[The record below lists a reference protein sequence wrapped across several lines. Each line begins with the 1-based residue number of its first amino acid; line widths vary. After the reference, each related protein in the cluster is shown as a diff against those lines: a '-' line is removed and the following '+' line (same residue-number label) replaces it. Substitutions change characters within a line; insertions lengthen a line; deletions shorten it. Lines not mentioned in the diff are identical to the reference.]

1 MKLPAVEKYCIPKI
15 PNEFSKVC
23 SGTMYLNYH
32 EDPVD
37 SLGQDRLL
45 DFAFTNQSALG
56 LGMRLRDLGG
66 WFIAPILCI

>member
-1 MKLPAVEKYCIPKI
+1 MNIDRYQFPPTEVKLPTVEKYCIHKI
-15 PNEFSKVC
+15 PNEFSEVC

-45 DFAFTNQSALG
+45 DFAFTNG
-56 LGMRLRDLGG
+56 
-66 WFIAPILCI
+66 FTEV